1 MDETGALFDEDGFAV
16 QMSRTLDNAET
27 ALAAARA
34 VLADVIQWNVLLIE
48 GVDPAAAYGGNRLPA
63 GRCVTGSGD
72 RGDNLPARGV
82 RSTT

>member
-48 GVDPAAAYGGNRLPA
+48 GVDPAAAYGGIASRLA
-63 GRCVTGSGD
+63 G
-72 RGDNLPARGV
+72 A
-82 RSTT
+82 